1 MFSVIDI
8 LLPLMMFKMSI
19 TVLIH
24 VSDLS
29 GCYIHF
35 SLSKI
40 SISSGKKIN
49 NHPQTTIR
57 GYTVI
62 ITH

>member
-8 LLPLMMFKMSI
+8 LLPLMMFKMLI

-24 VSDLS
+24 VSNHL
-29 GCYIHF
+29 GGYIHF

-40 SISSGKKIN
+40 SISSGRKL
-49 NHPQTTIR
+49 
-57 GYTVI
+57 G
-62 ITH
+62 